1 MVFFFFIYIFLE
13 ISETKPHFSVMDED
27 RKVAITVIY
36 VILFLVAILGN
47 VLVIYV
53 VLRRPG
59 MKSPT
64 NLLLVNMAI
73 ADLLFALFMFPL
85 ALTRYHVRGLWIGGP
100 FGEFSCHAIFFMSHL
115 PIAGSTT
122 TLIFIALERFF
133 AIMFPYRVIKIF
145 RKVSIITVVIW
156 LSSAILMMPVG
167 IAAGTAERNGQTYCD
182 RNWSVFGDPSKA
194 SRTFYDAAIIVT
206 YEAPL
211 LFMAILYAVICHKL
225 WRRHAP
231 GRQTVHAQRNSML
244 HKRQVVRMLIT
255 VVVVFAL
262 CWLPTHLQHY
272 LITYFPEV
280 HARLSLDTKVAMNL
294 VGHTN
299 PAINPCLLVALN
311 IRYRNE
317 FFRLFRG
324 IAVAPIETP
333 PRPAEN
339 MPELRTRET
348 GTRSSLTSTS
358 RPRGCPQA
366 ANP

>member
-1 MVFFFFIYIFLE
+1 
-13 ISETKPHFSVMDED
+13 MDED
-27 RKVAITVIY
+27 SKIAITVIY
-36 VILFLVAILGN
+36 VILFLAAILGN

-64 NLLLVNMAI
+64 NLLLVNMAM

-85 ALTRYHVRGLWIGGP
+85 ALARYHVRGLWVGGP

-133 AIMFPYRVIKIF
+133 AIIFPHRVIKIF
-145 RKVSIITVVIW
+145 RKVWIITVVIW
-156 LSSAILMMPVG
+156 LSSALLMMPVG
-167 IAAGTAERNGQTYCD
+167 IAAHTTEKNGQIYCD
-182 RNWSVFGDPSKA
+182 RNWSVFGDPIKA
-194 SRTFYDAAIIVT
+194 SRTFYDAAFVIT
-206 YEAPL
+206 YAAPL
-211 LFMAILYAVICHKL
+211 LFMAILYAIISHKL
-225 WRRHAP
+225 WRRHVP
-231 GRQTVHAQRNSML
+231 GRQTVHAQRNSTL

-280 HARLSLDTKVAMNL
+280 HARLSFVTMVTMNL

-299 PAINPCLLVALN
+299 PAINPCLLVGLN
-311 IRYRNE
+311 IRYRSE

-324 IAVAPIETP
+324 IGVAPMDTSL
-333 PRPAEN
+333 RHAEN
-339 MPELRTRET
+339 MPELRTRRT
-348 GTRSSLTSTS
+348 GTMSSLASSTS
-358 RPRGCPQA
+358 RPRGRSLT

>member
-1 MVFFFFIYIFLE
+1 M
-13 ISETKPHFSVMDED
+13 TDPPKTHFSVMDED
-27 RKVAITVIY
+27 RKIAITVIY
-36 VILFLVAILGN
+36 VILFLAAILGN
-47 VLVIYV
+47 ALVIYV

-85 ALTRYHVRGLWIGGP
+85 ALARYHVRGQWIGGP
-100 FGEFSCHAIFFMSHL
+100 FGAFFCHAIFFMTHL

-133 AIMFPYRVIKIF
+133 AIMFPHRVIKIF
-145 RKVSIITVVIW
+145 RQVWIITVVIW
-156 LSSAILMMPVG
+156 LSSALLMMPVG
-167 IAAGTAERNGQTYCD
+167 IAAHTTEKNGQIHCE
-182 RNWSVFGDPSKA
+182 RNWSVFGDPRKA
-194 SRTFYDAAIIVT
+194 SRTFYDATFVVT
-206 YEAPL
+206 YAAPL

-244 HKRQVVRMLIT
+244 HKRQVIRMLII

-262 CWLPTHLQHY
+262 CWLPTHVQHF

-280 HARLSLDTKVAMNL
+280 HAHLSFVTRVTINL

-299 PAINPCLLVALN
+299 PAINPCLLVGLN

-317 FFRLFRG
+317 FLRLFRG
-324 IAVAPIETP
+324 IGVAPMDMP
-333 PRPAEN
+333 PALAEN
-339 MPELRTRET
+339 MPELRTRRT
-348 GTRSSLTSTS
+348 GTTSSLTSSTS
-358 RPRGCPQA
+358 RPRGWSPA